1 MSRLA
6 AGIYETTSG
15 PVRLTITDVTAHT
28 GRLDAWVEVHHGTRR
43 LTFGDLNLRGARTV
57 STLARSCA
65 EAMPAF
71 KFSWL
76 EWLSEGVY
84 EVVHDTLEGEPPVEL
99 TTADALPPG
108 WIVQDLVGDDG
119 ATSLVGFG
127 QTGKSMIALAA
138 ACTVASGDDVWL
150 GLAPV
155 EPGPVLYLDWEA
167 SIEPHRWRL
176 AQLCQGANRP
186 APRGIH
192 HRREA
197 LPLHRGVTAIA
208 RHAAH
213 LDAKLIVVDSVML
226 ARGGGDTYG
235 HEGTLQLYAALAQI
249 GRPCLLVDHKAKNQE
264 GKSEGPWGSV
274 INFNSLRL
282 AWSVST
288 MASTTGID
296 ITLKRIKSNYHG
308 RAEDLA
314 WRLAFEDG
322 NRSAR
327 FERSTTPMLPGVEAS
342 VRDRVMG
349 LLRRVGCAGLSP
361 KELAVEMGVAD
372 NTARAHLSLLKRA
385 GLAEQVLGRW
395 LATSQDP
402 QEEAPF

>member
-1 MSRLA
+1 LKLA
-6 AGIYETTSG
+6 AGIYETVQG
-15 PVRLTITDVTAHT
+15 EVRLTITDVTAHT
-28 GRLDAWVEVHHGTRR
+28 GRLDAWVEVHHTTRR

-65 EAMPAF
+65 EAMPSL
-71 KFSWL
+71 KFPWL
-76 EWLSEGVY
+76 EWLGNACY

-99 TTADALPPG
+99 TTADAQPPG

-138 ACTVASGDDVWL
+138 ACTVASDNDVWL
-150 GLAPV
+150 GLTPLV
-155 EPGPVLYLDWEA
+155 SGNVLYLDWEA

-186 APRGIH
+186 PPRGIH

-197 LPLHRGVTAIA
+197 LPLYRGVTAIA

-226 ARGGGDTYG
+226 ARGGGDTFG

-249 GRPCLLVDHKAKNQE
+249 GRPVLLVDHKAKNQE
-264 GKSEGPWGSV
+264 GKDGGPWGSV

-288 MASTTGID
+288 MASQTGID

-308 RAEDLA
+308 RADDLA
-314 WRLAFEDG
+314 WRLAFTDG

-327 FERSTTPMLPGVEAS
+327 FERASEPLLPGGDATAK
-342 VRDRVMG
+342 DRIMG
-349 LLRRVGCAGLSP
+349 LLRRAGMAGQTVRS
-361 KELAVEMGVAD
+361 LASETGSSEAVIRTTL
-372 NTARAHLSLLKRA
+372 NRLKKD
-385 GLAEQVLGRW
+385 GLAGQVGGVW
-395 LATSQDP
+395 LADSQDD